1 MADKNLFKKDYKSK
15 KAVTK
20 CGYCSQDI
28 KEENL
33 ENHCKTV
40 HKKPKLAAGQRTLD
54 SLFKPTRVN
63 VDPIPDETLPAA
75 EIDVAPPPAK
85 KAKVTAEE
93 ITHDN
98 FDDFLEPKI
107 DDKNNNI
114 VAFVSADFS
123 SVPSKIEE
131 MSKTLSAMKS
141 SIDSLQSSQLPKPV
155 EENEFAVPAPI
166 DDRIDKLILCK

>member
-1 MADKNLFKKDYKSK
+1 MADKNLFKKDYMSK

-63 VDPIPDETLPAA
+63 VDPIPDETLPVA

-85 KAKVTAEE
+85 NAKVTAEE

-141 SIDSLQSSQLPKPV
+141 SIDSLQSSLLKRTSLLYLHQLMIV
-155 EENEFAVPAPI
+155 
-166 DDRIDKLILCK
+166 LIN